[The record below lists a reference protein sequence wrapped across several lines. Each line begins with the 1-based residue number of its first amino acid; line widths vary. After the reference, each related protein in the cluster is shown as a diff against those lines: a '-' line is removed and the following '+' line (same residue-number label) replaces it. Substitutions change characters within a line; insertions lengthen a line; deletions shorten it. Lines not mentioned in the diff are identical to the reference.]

1 VHPATV
7 NSAQRRAKRHEDDG
21 RAEIALRVSVG
32 QQPGLTGR
40 WRRGL
45 ATLSPEHIDFA
56 PIVGG
61 LRILRRA
68 PVQIPVVSIDEKEP
82 RKPGGKEVFRIG
94 RECRIVILV
103 TPTGALELAVPEPY
117 KLLWVLR
124 RLQPAE

>member
-7 NSAQRRAKRHEDDG
+7 NSAQRRAKRHEENG
-21 RAEIALRVSVG
+21 RAEIALRVRAG
-32 QQPGLTGR
+32 HQDGLSGR
-40 WRRGL
+40 WRRGV
-45 ATLSPEHIDFA
+45 ATLTPEHLEFA
-56 PIVGG
+56 PLVAG
-61 LRILRRA
+61 LRFLRLR
-68 PVQIPVVSIDEKEP
+68 PRPIPIVAIDAKEP

-94 RECRIVILV
+94 PTCRIVIVV

>member
-1 VHPATV
+1 M
-7 NSAQRRAKRHEDDG
+7 SGAQRRAKRHEEEG
-21 RAEIALRVSVG
+21 RAELALRVRAG
-32 QQPGLTGR
+32 HQEGLSGR

-45 ATLSPEHIDFA
+45 ATLSPDHLDFA
-56 PIVGG
+56 PLVGG
-61 LRILRRA
+61 LRFLRRR
-68 PVQIPVVSIDEKEP
+68 PRPVSIVAIDAKQP

-94 RECRIVILV
+94 PACRIVVVV